1 MSEVTPTKSIG
12 EEVVVFSLLRMIDDK
27 KRLIYT
33 WKEK

>member
-1 MSEVTPTKSIG
+1 MSGAKPTKSIG
-12 EEVVVFSLLRMIDDK
+12 EEVVFSLLRMIDDK